1 MIQTRRWSLY
11 HRRHDLNSSFH
22 WWSSYH
28 WDYDLK
34 SSLYWWGLYH
44 CDLNMEFLSPR
55 LWLKLVIVLTEFLSS
70 WLRTWSFYHWDC
82 DLNLSLCWRSFYHHD
97 LNMEFLSPR
106 SWSNSSLCWQS
117 FFHCD
122 LNIEFLSLRLWFKLV
137 IVLTEFLSSWFKHGV
152 FISAIF
158 LRSGHLKRNG
168 FGGALFAL
176 FIFAYR
182 RYYKD
187 NTWQKM

>member
-1 MIQTRRWSLY
+1 MIQTRPWSLY

-28 WDYDLK
+28 WDYDLN
-34 SSLYWWGLYH
+34 SSLYWWSLYH

-55 LWLKLVIVLTEFLSS
+55 LWFILVIVL
-70 WLRTWSFYHWDC
+70 
-82 DLNLSLCWRSFYHHD
+82 
-97 LNMEFLSPR
+97 M
-106 SWSNSSLCWQS
+106 
-117 FFHCD
+117 
-122 LNIEFLSLRLWFKLV
+122 EFLSLRLWFKLV

-187 NTWQKM
+187 NTWKKM